1 MTTLNAARDLG
12 TTKKRA
18 ANEAPKHHAKKAKTS
33 ISVAGLFAKK
43 PRTVREGLQPTD
55 GTSRKHRSVEDELTA
70 KARRHPIYLD
80 VKGVRLRASTL
91 VGGAVAGFDTEMHAV
106 AGSRAG
112 GGW

>member
-55 GTSRKHRSVEDELTA
+55 GTSRKHRSVEDELRWVVTKEA
-70 KARRHPIYLD
+70 LAHVHDGLNGRS
-80 VKGVRLRASTL
+80 LR
-91 VGGAVAGFDTEMHAV
+91 GFVHDRPDD
-106 AGSRAG
+106 G
-112 GGW
+112 

>member
-55 GTSRKHRSVEDELTA
+55 GTSRRHRSVEDELTA

-80 VKGVRLRASTL
+80 VKGVRLRASTDRQ
-91 VGGAVAGFDTEMHAV
+91 VANSKTQKRYQSTLKMTA
-106 AGSRAG
+106 AP
-112 GGW
+112 